1 MATGALVV
9 SNPETLIFVW
19 NWPAGMKTEA
29 GTETLSGEGLE
40 KVMVS
45 PPSGAG
51 EETATVVVWLVPGDI
66 YKGFGVKEI
75 L

>member
-1 MATGALVV
+1 
-9 SNPETLIFVW
+9 
-19 NWPAGMKTEA
+19 MKTEP

-66 YKGFGVKEI
+66 YKGFGTKEI